1 LFKKK
6 TNQQETDINLWC
18 ALFTNPLT
26 TKESDQLKNSI
37 KKTLKPLEPRK
48 WAEEELTSFIILSS
62 NLSSKIDKEIVSSI
76 NKTENLQES
85 EYQKFLFEKIDESYE
100 KYLQKLRN
108 FFVSELKKN
117 RELKETVGIITKRFS
132 LPEEKNTQFCTNL
145 YQTIE
150 QWIENYISVIRS
162 SSLYII
168 EYENKKIINLKMGET
183 NCTLTSDFA
192 ITNLIDELILH
203 NFSKMY
209 IEKTDELMSQ
219 FNASL
224 KMINKTLKT
233 VKKKD
238 KDFEIVLDLLKG
250 KSFEIIDNIHD
261 MRRQLAKQ
269 KGIKDAIMNEAS
281 ELEDTEFF
289 RKIKESNHKERIESV
304 VNHTDIAFKGLND
317 WFEIIR
323 KIELLKLE
331 EESTTKKEVT
341 IGNFCQFYIQMEIL
355 RIWSEYFYDISY
367 YTIRKGRVISSG
379 DIKVK
384 ETIET
389 DSVLVVEDVFKTYHL
404 PRSRVYALRGVS
416 FEIKKG
422 EFTAIMGPSG
432 AGKTTLVNLLT
443 GLDSPDK
450 GTVYLEGKNIALM
463 NDVELTEFRR
473 DQVGLVFQF
482 YQLFAELT
490 AIENVSMPAEMA
502 NEPVK
507 EARERAQKILEIV
520 DLGKFANQYP
530 DKLSGGQQQRVA
542 IARALI
548 NEPAIIVADQLTGDL
563 DSVTGQQILGYL
575 RKINK
580 EKGTT
585 ILLVTHNKAVATQA
599 DRILTIEDGEI
610 IEEIDMLAIRKGD
623 DLID

>member
-1 LFKKK
+1 
-6 TNQQETDINLWC
+6 
-18 ALFTNPLT
+18 
-26 TKESDQLKNSI
+26 
-37 KKTLKPLEPRK
+37 
-48 WAEEELTSFIILSS
+48 
-62 NLSSKIDKEIVSSI
+62 
-76 NKTENLQES
+76 
-85 EYQKFLFEKIDESYE
+85 
-100 KYLQKLRN
+100 
-108 FFVSELKKN
+108 
-117 RELKETVGIITKRFS
+117 
-132 LPEEKNTQFCTNL
+132 
-145 YQTIE
+145 
-150 QWIENYISVIRS
+150 
-162 SSLYII
+162 
-168 EYENKKIINLKMGET
+168 
-183 NCTLTSDFA
+183 
-192 ITNLIDELILH
+192 
-203 NFSKMY
+203 
-209 IEKTDELMSQ
+209 
-219 FNASL
+219 
-224 KMINKTLKT
+224 
-233 VKKKD
+233 
-238 KDFEIVLDLLKG
+238 
-250 KSFEIIDNIHD
+250 
-261 MRRQLAKQ
+261 
-269 KGIKDAIMNEAS
+269 
-281 ELEDTEFF
+281 
-289 RKIKESNHKERIESV
+289 
-304 VNHTDIAFKGLND
+304 
-317 WFEIIR
+317 
-323 KIELLKLE
+323 
-331 EESTTKKEVT
+331 
-341 IGNFCQFYIQMEIL
+341 MEIL

-379 DIKVK
+379 DTEIK

-389 DSVLVVEDVFKTYHL
+389 DSVLVVEDVYKTYHL

-422 EFTAIMGPSG
+422 EFIAIMGPSG

-490 AIENVSMPAEMA
+490 AIENVSMPAEMGGV
-502 NEPVK
+502 PVK
-507 EARERAQKILEIV
+507 EARERAGKILEIV

-585 ILLVTHNKAVATQA
+585 ILLVTHNKVVATQA

-610 IEEIDMLAIRKGD
+610 IEEIDMLALRKGD

>member
-1 LFKKK
+1 MFKKK

-37 KKTLKPLEPRK
+37 KKTLKPLEPQK
-48 WAEEELTSFIILSS
+48 WTEEELTSFIILSS

-117 RELKETVGIITKRFS
+117 RELKETVGIIAKRFS

-203 NFSKMY
+203 NFSKTY

-224 KMINKTLKT
+224 KMINMTLKR

-269 KGIKDAIMNEAS
+269 KGVKDAIMNEAS

-317 WFEIIR
+317 WFEMIR

-389 DSVLVVEDVFKTYHL
+389 DSVLVVEDVYKTYHL

-463 NDVELTEFRR
+463 NDIELTEFRR

-507 EARERAQKILEIV
+507 EARERAQRILEIV